1 MKKTIALL
9 LAAAL
14 LCPLFAACGEKQPIS
29 TTASAASSET
39 TVVTAPPE
47 DVPDYEALAALGDIS
62 GEFRILF
69 GYGFKQNDFKAEDE
83 NGTALE
89 AAIYRRNAYMKETY
103 NIDIV
108 TEEMDSRTQAYDK
121 LFAEYNAGDSTYD
134 AAMMRTA
141 EVAKL
146 AAGGCLRDL
155 NEVPH
160 MDLSRDYWD
169 QRANADLSIGG
180 RMYYTT
186 GDIGVQDNMVTHCML
201 FNKEMVRQ
209 YGFDDPYE
217 LVKDGKWTLEALG
230 TMVRAVGEDA
240 NQDGVYDEN
249 DVYGLMTWLDNVQAI
264 LAGAGER
271 VCRVNDSGELELTLY
286 NERVVNLYDDFTALI
301 YDSSHVFNYQYDNKT
316 GDRSSSDVWDKNRVN
331 MFNNNQAMFYF
342 TMLTTVPRHRD
353 STTDFGILPYPKYDE
368 SQKNYG
374 HGIGVNQCSFVCVPE
389 MVKNDARTGFVLEEL
404 SYQGKK
410 LLTPAY
416 YEQTLI
422 GQYTRDEESAEMLDL
437 IFATRVYDVGLYYNV
452 GKYKDALANMFV
464 NRRSLTTIYETYRE
478 AAEQTVAELNAAFSS
493 QDGAES
499 TGGQ

>member
-9 LAAAL
+9 LAVSL
-14 LCPLFAACGEKQPIS
+14 LCPLFAACGDKEQPDPA
-29 TTASAASSET
+29 TGSSET
-39 TVVTAPPE
+39 TVQTEPPE
-47 DVPDYEALAALGDIS
+47 DAPDYAALETLGDIS

-69 GYGFKQNDFKAEDE
+69 GYGFKQNDFKAAEE
-83 NGTALE
+83 SSTALE
-89 AAIYRRNAYMKETY
+89 SAIYRRNAYMKEKY

-108 TEEMDSRTQAYDK
+108 TDEMDSRTQAYDK

-146 AAGGCLRDL
+146 ASGGCLRDL
-155 NEVPH
+155 NEMPH
-160 MDLSRDYWD
+160 LDLTKDYWD

-186 GDIGVQDNMVTHCML
+186 GDIGVVDNMCTHCML

-217 LVKDGKWTLEALG
+217 LVKDDKWTLETLG

-249 DVYGLMTWLDNVQAI
+249 DVYGLLTWLDNVQAI

-271 VCRVNDSGELELTLY
+271 VCKVNDNGELVLTLY
-286 NERVVNLYDDFTALI
+286 NERVVNLYDDFTALV
-301 YDSSHVFNYQYDNKT
+301 YDESHVFNYQYDRKT
-316 GDRSSSDVWDKNRVN
+316 ADRSPVDVWDKNRVN

-368 SQKNYG
+368 AQAEYHTVASPWHMTLFTVPLTAADAERSGAVLNALAYYG
-374 HGIGVNQCSFVCVPE
+374 KQ
-389 MVKNDARTGFVLEEL
+389 
-404 SYQGKK
+404 
-410 LLTPAY
+410 LLTAAY
-416 YEQTLI
+416 YDKTLT
-422 GQYTRDEESAEMLDL
+422 GQYFRDEDSLATLERMA
-437 IFATRVYDVGLYYNV
+437 ATRAYDLGLYIQPANINKELIYMFRE
-452 GKYKDALANMFV
+452 GSKDFASNFASHADAAKTAL
-464 NRRSLTTIYETYRE
+464 T
-478 AAEQTVAELNAAFSS
+478 QTDAAFSLA
-493 QDGAES
+493 AES
-499 TGGQ
+499 WKK

>member
-9 LAAAL
+9 LAVSL
-14 LCPLFAACGEKQPIS
+14 LCPLFAACGDKEQPDPA
-29 TTASAASSET
+29 TGSSET
-39 TVVTAPPE
+39 TVQTEPPE
-47 DVPDYEALAALGDIS
+47 DAPDYAALETLGDIS

-69 GYGFKQNDFKAEDE
+69 GYGFKQNDFKAAEE
-83 NGTALE
+83 SSTALE
-89 AAIYRRNAYMKETY
+89 SAIYRRNAYMKEKY

-108 TEEMDSRTQAYDK
+108 TDEMDSRTQAYDK

-146 AAGGCLRDL
+146 ASGGCLRDL
-155 NEVPH
+155 NEMPH
-160 MDLSRDYWD
+160 LDLTKDYWD

-186 GDIGVQDNMVTHCML
+186 GDIGVVDNMCTHCML

-217 LVKDGKWTLEALG
+217 LVKDDKWTLETLG

-249 DVYGLMTWLDNVQAI
+249 DVYGLLTWLDNVQAI

-271 VCRVNDSGELELTLY
+271 VCKVNDNGELVLTLY
-286 NERVVNLYDDFTALI
+286 NERVVNLYDDFTALV
-301 YDSSHVFNYQYDNKT
+301 YDESHVFNYQYDRKT
-316 GDRSSSDVWDKNRVN
+316 ADRSPVDVWDKNRVN

-368 SQKNYG
+368 SQKDYG
-374 HGIGVNQCSFVCVPE
+374 HGIGVNQTAFICVPE
-389 MVKNDARTGFVLEEL
+389 MVTNDARTGFVLEEL

-422 GQYTRDEESAEMLDL
+422 GQYTRDEESADMLDL
-437 IFATRVYDVGLYYNV
+437 IFATRVYDVGLYYNI

-464 NRRSLTTIYETYRE
+464 NRRTLTTVYETYRE
-478 AAEQTVAELNAAFSS
+478 SAETTIAEINAAFAS
-493 QDGAES
+493 QFGAES
-499 TGGQ
+499 ADGQ

>member
-69 GYGFKQNDFKAEDE
+69 GYGFKQNDFKAAEE
-83 NGTALE
+83 SSTALE
-89 AAIYRRNAYMKETY
+89 SAIYRRNAYMKEKY

-108 TEEMDSRTQAYDK
+108 TDEMDSRTQAYDK

-217 LVKDGKWTLEALG
+217 LVKDGTWTLEALG

-422 GQYTRDEESAEMLDL
+422 GQYTRDEESAAMLDL
-437 IFATRVYDVGLYYNV
+437 IFATRVYDVGIYYTIGDYKTALSRLYLTRSALSSLY
-452 GKYKDALANMFV
+452 DANLGQAEKKLDQINQVFAV
-464 NRRSLTTIYETYRE
+464 N
-478 AAEQTVAELNAAFSS
+478 AE
-493 QDGAES
+493 G
-499 TGGQ
+499 